1 MITRRSNWR
10 SMGGGLS
17 SRRLSMD
24 DFTADSLVCSRDA
37 YCGVLWSW
45 SRNSASWYCKHWLW
59 GLAANTAANTAP
71 GTSSAVPSAS
81 GNAISGA
88 IAVPLRRK
96 QRGLVRANPGSLQ
109 AIVRGMRLAIAECKH
124 QFRDR
129 RWNCPTPD
137 YLRGKSLFGKIVH
150 RGCRETAFVYAITSA
165 GVAHAVSR
173 ACSEGAIET
182 CTCDY
187 RQRGPSGLDWEWGGC
202 SDNVH
207 FGYKFTRAFV
217 DAAERGRD
225 LRFVINLHNNEAGRL
240 HVTSETHREC
250 KCHGMSGSCTV
261 KTCWMRL
268 PSFRDVGNRL
278 KDRFD
283 GASRVLVSNQGNYR
297 RSGGAARRRRR
308 LRFQLKP
315 YYPDHKA
322 PTRKDLV
329 YFENSPDYCVANP
342 RLGVEGTRGRPC
354 NDTSLGVD
362 GCELMCCGRGYRT
375 EVREDLERCACTF
388 HWCCQVRCKLCKV
401 RRILHTCL

>member
-1 MITRRSNWR
+1 
-10 SMGGGLS
+10 MG
-17 SRRLSMD
+17 
-24 DFTADSLVCSRDA
+24 
-37 YCGVLWSW
+37 
-45 SRNSASWYCKHWLW
+45 SASWTAVVRRRCGPWSVPVVVSLMVWCSCCCLESQALGSDNVAKRKPGRGRGSRWW
-59 GLAANTAANTAP
+59 GIGAGDLQSN
-71 GTSSAVPSAS
+71 AVLGNAV
-81 GNAISGA
+81 GNAITGNELQLS
-88 IAVPLRRK
+88 VPLRRK

-109 AIVRGMRLAIAECKH
+109 AIGRGMRLAISECKH

-129 RWNCPTPD
+129 RWNCPTPE
-137 YLRGKSLFGKIVH
+137 YMRGKSLFGKIVH

-173 ACSEGAIET
+173 ACSEGAIDT

-207 FGYKFTRAFV
+207 FGYKFARAFV

-240 HVTSETHREC
+240 QVTTETRREC

-268 PSFRDVGNRL
+268 PSFRDVGNQL
-278 KDRFD
+278 KERFD
-283 GASRVLVSNQGNYR
+283 GASKVLVSNQGNFR
-297 RSGGAARRRRR
+297 GFRSRRRKGHARS
-308 LRFQLKP
+308 FQLKP
-315 YYPDHKA
+315 LYPDHKP

-329 YFENSPDYCVANP
+329 YFENSPDFCVPNS
-342 RLGVEGTRGRPC
+342 RLGVQGTRGRHC
-354 NDTSLGVD
+354 NESSPGVD
-362 GCELMCCGRGYRT
+362 GCESMCCGRGHRT

-388 HWCCQVRCKLCKV
+388 HWCCQVKCKV
-401 RRILHTCL
+401 CKIRRTVHTCL